1 MPSENLNKEKEI
13 LRAQALNEGKPEK
26 IVERMVELRGNLE
39 EARTLCQLTHQ
50 REQLKLKKLLY
61 ICETVVEVHYLLTKH
76 SGARPLTYN
85 VVVCNA
91 FLTRS

>member
-1 MPSENLNKEKEI
+1 MKP
-13 LRAQALNEGKPEK
+13 NEE

>member
-1 MPSENLNKEKEI
+1 MTRYSKAKEMWNRLRLVDLEKSES
-13 LRAQALNEGKPEK
+13 ALL
-26 IVERMVELRGNLE
+26 V
-39 EARTLCQLTHQ
+39 
-50 REQLKLKKLLY
+50 LKLKKLLY

-76 SGARPLTYN
+76 SGVRPLTYN